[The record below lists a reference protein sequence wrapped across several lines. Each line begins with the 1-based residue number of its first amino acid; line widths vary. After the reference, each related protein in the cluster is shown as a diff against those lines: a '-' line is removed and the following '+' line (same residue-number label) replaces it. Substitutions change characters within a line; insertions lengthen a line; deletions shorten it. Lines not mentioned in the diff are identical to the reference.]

1 MDANVRL
8 LIWFDR
14 VLDFGYGVLVDVSLG
29 NLPRMVTSRSKDRQN
44 YDSRL
49 LNKREVKIAT
59 VEMAIFSIYLTVCR
73 LNKDYLMI
81 KSYKFCS
88 SFLGKKLD

>member
-73 LNKDYLMI
+73 LI
-81 KSYKFCS
+81 
-88 SFLGKKLD
+88 